1 MLTTIARKEAVEL
14 WRDGRF
20 RWGAALVV
28 ALLAVALLSGWQHY
42 RDIEASHTAA
52 TEATWQRWMSQGE
65 KNPHSAAHYGVYA
78 FKPVTP
84 LSLVDQGVNSYTGV
98 FTWLEAHNQNPFEYR
113 PAQDAPA
120 LARFGQL
127 TASTVLQL
135 LVPLLIVL
143 LGFSAITAEREAGT
157 LRLLLSAGVK
167 RGTLAAG
174 KAAGLALGLG
184 VLLVPAALVGALA
197 LLTTGSAGAGDT
209 VAAVSPLRVALL
221 GGSYLLYFA
230 AILGLTLAVSA
241 WARTARAALVTLLGL
256 WIVNALVA
264 PRVATDVARARA
276 PLPAAEVFRAAIADD
291 LRNGID
297 GHSPQDKRQQALRDS
312 VLAAYGVDSLE
323 QLPVNYAG
331 ISLQASEEYANRVY
345 DRHYGTLARTLLAQ
359 EDLHRQLGLAAPL
372 LAVRSASMG
381 LAGTDVFHHEHFVRA
396 AEEHR
401 RLIQRILNADI
412 VENSRFGQTY
422 TAGPD
427 LWARVPEFEYQPP
440 ALAAVLANEAPS
452 LLLLA
457 VWVLL
462 AGVAYGLGMRRL
474 TPE

>member
-14 WRDGRF
+14 LRDGRF
-20 RWGAALVV
+20 RWGAALVTVLLGV
-28 ALLAVALLSGWQHY
+28 ALLAGWQHY
-42 RDIEASHTAA
+42 TEIEASHTAA
-52 TEATWQRWMSQGE
+52 TEATWERWLGQGE

-84 LSLVDQGVNSYTGV
+84 LSLVDQGVNTYTGV

-127 TASTVLQL
+127 TASSVLQL

-143 LGFSAITAEREAGT
+143 LGFSAISGEREAGT
-157 LRLLLSAGVK
+157 MRLLLSAGVT

-184 VLLVPAALVGALA
+184 VLVVPAAL
-197 LLTTGSAGAGDT
+197 AGAFVLLATNDMAQG
-209 VAAVSPLRVALL
+209 VSAVRVLLL

-241 WARTARAALVTLLGL
+241 WARSSRVALVALLGL

-264 PRVATDVARARA
+264 PRVATDVARTTA
-276 PLPAAEVFRAAIADD
+276 PLPTAEAFRTAINDD

-297 GHSPQDKRQQALRDS
+297 GHSPQDARQQALRDS

-331 ISLQASEEYANRVY
+331 ISLQAGEEYGNRVY
-345 DRHYGTLARTLLAQ
+345 DRHYGGLAAQLLAQ
-359 EDLHRQLGLAAPL
+359 EATHRRLGLVAPL

-401 RLIQRILNADI
+401 RLIQRVMNEDI
-412 VENSRFGQTY
+412 MQNSRFGQTY
-422 TAGPD
+422 MAGPE
-427 LWARVPEFEYQPP
+427 LWASVPEFAYEPP
-440 ALAAVLANEAPS
+440 ALASVLAKESSSFA
-452 LLLLA
+452 LLA
-457 VWVLL
+457 FWVLL
-462 AGVAYGLGMRRL
+462 AGVAYGLGVRRL
-474 TPE
+474 SPE

>member
-1 MLTTIARKEAVEL
+1 MISTIARKEAVEL

-28 ALLAVALLSGWQHY
+28 TLLAVALLSGWQHY
-42 RDIEASHTAA
+42 REIEASHTAA
-52 TEATWQRWMSQGE
+52 TEATWQRWLSQGE
-65 KNPHSAAHYGVYA
+65 KNPHSAAHYGMYA

-143 LGFSAITAEREAGT
+143 LGFSSIAAEREAGT
-157 LRLLLSAGVK
+157 MRLLLSAGVT

-184 VLLVPAALVGALA
+184 VLLVPAALAGALV
-197 LLTTGSAGAGDT
+197 LVTTGTAVET
-209 VAAVSPLRVALL
+209 VSSVSSVRVLVL

-241 WARTARAALVTLLGL
+241 WARTPRAALVTLLGV

-264 PRVATDVARARA
+264 PRVATDVARTRA
-276 PLPAAEVFRAAIADD
+276 PLPAAEAFRQAIADD

-297 GHSPQDKRQQALRDS
+297 GHSPQDQRQNALRDS
-312 VLAAYGVDSLE
+312 VLAAYAVDSIE
-323 QLPVNYAG
+323 QLPVNFAG
-331 ISLQASEEYANRVY
+331 ISLQAGEEYANRVY
-345 DRHYGTLARTLLAQ
+345 DRHYGALASTLLAQ
-359 EDLHRQLGLAAPL
+359 EAMHRRLGLVAPL
-372 LAVRSASMG
+372 LAVRSASMA

-412 VENSRFGQTY
+412 AQNSRFGETY
-422 TAGPD
+422 TAGPA
-427 LWARVPEFEYQPP
+427 LWAKVPEFTYEPP
-440 ALAAVLANEAPS
+440 SLAAVLANESSSA
-452 LLLLA
+452 LLL
-457 VWVLL
+457 VTWVLL
-462 AGVAYGLGMRRL
+462 AGIAYGVGMRRL